1 MVFEVQRD
9 GSQVNVLVI
18 HTDEELEIARRTLEY
33 VRAVKS

>member
-18 HTDEELEIARRTLEY
+18 HTDGELEIARRTLEC